1 MRRAWHL
8 LVHGWDGCVSPNR
21 SSAALGRLLV
31 AAEAAG
37 KVRTGLKPDEVILA
51 LAGLWELDPAGDWQ
65 TQAQQLYQLVFAG
78 LRPD

>member
-1 MRRAWHL
+1 
-8 LVHGWDGCVSPNR
+8 
-21 SSAALGRLLV
+21 
-31 AAEAAG
+31 
-37 KVRTGLKPDEVILA
+37 VILA